1 MTRWS
6 TLLLLGAGLAI
17 AVPSTA
23 TPYGPDRSLA
33 ATAGEFGITAL
44 DDGALDAQTARAL
57 PVTRTSK
64 SMTDQYSQTLLQDV
78 GQDSRIALDN
88 WWAQTGA
95 ALIVNNILQQ

>member
-17 AVPSTA
+17 ATPSTA
-23 TPYGPDRSLA
+23 TAYAPDRPF
-33 ATAGEFGITAL
+33 ATAAGEFGTAAL
-44 DDGALDAQTARAL
+44 DDEALGAQTARAL